1 MQFTVTTIIL
11 GLLHIYLSKIKTT
24 CLKKIDNVLHMES
37 ESRYNKYLRSGA
49 VAQSVGTDVVLHCPA
64 KISGNVSSGLII
76 VSYII
81 AVCSNY

>member
-1 MQFTVTTIIL
+1 MQLTVTTIIL

-24 CLKKIDNVLHMES
+24 GLKKIDNVLYMES

-64 KISGNVSSGLII
+64 KIRGNVSSGFII